1 MSHFHFCFLMI
12 RMICYYQTKDN
23 REIDV
28 STEVDSYD
36 YVHIFVLTILQN
48 VQLNRFDTR
57 ML

>member
-1 MSHFHFCFLMI
+1 MI